1 MCDSC
6 ALSSAQVHKEMAA
19 LLAPVLALPGL
30 DTCRALRLILA
41 QLTACL
47 TLHSRQ
53 TNPCHH
59 TQLTSALL
67 DMQAVESSVMRRLLL
82 DEGFRADGR
91 SRTEV
96 RPIRSRAGVL
106 PSTHGSAL
114 FTRGETQAIAVATLG
129 ELQTG
134 PTLFC
139 AGGRPHDCSL
149 GWAAL

>member
-6 ALSSAQVHKEMAA
+6 ALSSAQVHKELAA
-19 LLAPVLALPGL
+19 LLAPLLALPGL
-30 DTCRALRLILA
+30 DTCRALRLIC
-41 QLTACL
+41 TADGML

-91 SRTEV
+91 SRAEV
-96 RPIRSRAGVL
+96 RPIRSRAGLL

-129 ELQTG
+129 ELQAG

-139 AGGRPHDCSL
+139 TGGRPHDCSL
-149 GWAAL
+149 GWATL